1 MADGLSETSAR
12 LVVQLPDE
20 VLDAIADRVAGILS
34 ERTEADRPE
43 PWIGVAEAAE
53 HLHCRAQRIYALVHQ
68 GRLSPRRDGSRL
80 LFRRSELDQW
90 LLRESSLDR
99 RLRRRDGI
107 RNGR

>member
-1 MADGLSETSAR
+1 MSETNSK
-12 LVVQLPDE
+12 LIVQLPDE
-20 VLDAIADRVAGILS
+20 VLDAIADRVAGIIS
-34 ERTEADRPE
+34 ERTGADRPE

-53 HLHCRAQRIYALVHQ
+53 HLHCRPQRIYALVHQ
-68 GRLSPRRDGSRL
+68 GRLRPRRDGSRL

-99 RLRRRDGI
+99 RMPRRDGI